1 MKHISEFV
9 DVSATVKPEPIKTG
23 FRFLDNTIGGYYPGE
38 VTTLCGFEDSGKT
51 AFVITQ
57 INRIAVDHNIP
68 TLLVLDNLNLEIFI
82 ALMATYYCGINT
94 NNIHS
99 VLTSPLYRDSV
110 GDYLE
115 KLKAAPLYIWDEDF
129 FSKGGIKVSAIKD
142 IVKEHNIRIIFF
154 DEPINCYANE
164 IIEPGKDLKK
174 MALET
179 NVPIV
184 STCCIYKSVTT
195 EISAEIS
202 LSDYWSCG
210 GYHGSDVIISITDFE
225 KLRFYSDAKGR
236 KLKGI
241 IQLKVIKYKGEI
253 QQKRGYFER
262 QVLLMRKAT
271 IERKKMKLM
280 EESLGDNV
288 LLKNLIE
295 DLELDIIEDEG
306 LKDECI

>member
-1 MKHISEFV
+1 MKHISDFIEV
-9 DVSATVKPEPIKTG
+9 ATTVKPEPIKTG

-82 ALMATYYCGINT
+82 ALMAAYYCGINT

-99 VLTSPLYRDSV
+99 VLTSPLYKDSV
-110 GDYLE
+110 GEYLE

-129 FSKGGIKVSAIKD
+129 FSKGGIKVSAIKY

-174 MALET
+174 LALET

-184 STCCIYKSVTT
+184 STCCIYKSVTSV
-195 EISAEIS
+195 ISAEIS
-202 LSDYWSCG
+202 SSDYMNWG

-225 KLRFYSDAKGR
+225 KLRFYSDDKGR
-236 KLKGI
+236 KLRGI

-271 IERKKMKLM
+271 IERKKMELM